1 MNEIIAYTLGVAT
14 CMALYY
20 FMKFTKKK
28 SENKKEK
35 VVIGFMTS
43 LGPMNSFNPYSPNYT
58 TSTTWDPFK
67 NKQEI
72 PLLKEDVW
80 EMCVDLYESKVID
93 SEKFREVSK
102 LLDNN
107 RIREAFELLN
117 S

>member
-35 VVIGFMTS
+35 VIIGFMTS

-58 TSTTWDPFK
+58 TSTTWDPMPGK
-67 NKQEI
+67 AEI

>member
-35 VVIGFMTS
+35 VVIGFMP
-43 LGPMNSFNPYSPNYT
+43 PMNGFSQPFGPNYY
-58 TSTTWDPFK
+58 SNSTWDPFK

>member
-20 FMKFTKKK
+20 FIKSANKK
-28 SENKKEK
+28 SDDKKEK
-35 VVIGFMTS
+35 VVISFMPPTNGFS
-43 LGPMNSFNPYSPNYT
+43 QPFGPNYY
-58 TSTTWDPFK
+58 SNSTWDPFK